1 VYRSIKKGDS
11 QSMLRVRWNYIG
23 DRLIKI
29 LLPRR
34 QRAQDLVAFGPK
46 PVPLSVW
53 LDNRLFQ
60 CPACLS
66 ELVTTS
72 WERSFEA
79 AQAERPVS
87 DASRDDERELVDL
100 AKRDPRQFG
109 ALYDRHFQQIY
120 RFVYS
125 RVREQTAAE
134 DVTSEV
140 FMKALKAMPRYQDTG
155 RPFAAWLYQIAVNAI
170 ADRYRTLRPT
180 QTLDDFHDLS
190 IAGPALE
197 EVAAQRDEVRRI
209 WALVESLPHQQR
221 TALVL
226 KFQED
231 MKIEDIAVAMGKSP
245 GAVKLLIHRGV
256 TRLREES
263 SSLRPVE

>member
-1 VYRSIKKGDS
+1 
-11 QSMLRVRWNYIG
+11 M
-23 DRLIKI
+23 
-29 LLPRR
+29 
-34 QRAQDLVAFGPK
+34 
-46 PVPLSVW
+46 
-53 LDNRLFQ
+53 
-60 CPACLS
+60 
-66 ELVTTS
+66 
-72 WERSFEA
+72 
-79 AQAERPVS
+79 S
-87 DASRDDERELVDL
+87 DPSRDEERELVEQ

-109 ALYDRHFQQIY
+109 TLYDRHFQQIY

-170 ADRYRTLRPT
+170 ADRYRTLRPPSRWT
-180 QTLDDFHDLS
+180 TSTTCRSAARRSKRLRRTATRS
-190 IAGPALE
+190 GASGPWSRAC
-197 EVAAQRDEVRRI
+197 R
-209 WALVESLPHQQR
+209 HQQR

-256 TRLREES
+256 SRLREES
-263 SSLRPVE
+263 DALRPVE

>member
-1 VYRSIKKGDS
+1 MGAPFEPA
-11 QSMLRVRWNYIG
+11 QSDG
-23 DRLIKI
+23 
-29 LLPRR
+29 
-34 QRAQDLVAFGPK
+34 
-46 PVPLSVW
+46 
-53 LDNRLFQ
+53 
-60 CPACLS
+60 
-66 ELVTTS
+66 
-72 WERSFEA
+72 
-79 AQAERPVS
+79 PVS
-87 DASRDDERELVDL
+87 DPIRDDERELVER

-134 DVTSEV
+134 DVTSEI

-170 ADRYRTLRPT
+170 ADRYRSLKPS
-180 QTLDDFHDLS
+180 QPLEDFHDLS
-190 IAGPALE
+190 VGGPAIE
-197 EVAAQRDEVRRI
+197 EQAAQRDEVRRI
-209 WALVESLPHQQR
+209 WAIVEDLPSQQR

-231 MKIEDIAVAMGKSP
+231 MKIEDIAVAMGKTP

-256 TRLREES
+256 SRLRDAS
-263 SSLRPVE
+263 GALRPAE

>member
-1 VYRSIKKGDS
+1 VSDPPRSEE
-11 QSMLRVRWNYIG
+11 
-23 DRLIKI
+23 
-29 LLPRR
+29 
-34 QRAQDLVAFGPK
+34 QDLV
-46 PVPLSVW
+46 
-53 LDNRLFQ
+53 
-60 CPACLS
+60 
-66 ELVTTS
+66 
-72 WERSFEA
+72 ER
-79 AQAERPVS
+79 
-87 DASRDDERELVDL
+87 

-140 FMKALKAMPRYQDTG
+140 FMKALRAMPRYQDTG

-180 QTLDDFHDLS
+180 QSLDDFHDLS
-190 IAGPALE
+190 
-197 EVAAQRDEVRRI
+197 VAEPPLAEQAAHRDEIRRI
-209 WALVESLPHQQR
+209 WVLVESLPAQQR

-231 MKIEDIAVAMGKSP
+231 MKIEDIALVMGKTA

-256 TRLREES
+256 SRLRDEKDA
-263 SSLRPVE
+263 LRPAE

>member
-1 VYRSIKKGDS
+1 MGTCRDNPSGTC
-11 QSMLRVRWNYIG
+11 Q
-23 DRLIKI
+23 
-29 LLPRR
+29 
-34 QRAQDLVAFGPK
+34 A
-46 PVPLSVW
+46 PVTGC
-53 LDNRLFQ
+53 D
-60 CPACLS
+60 AI
-66 ELVTTS
+66 
-72 WERSFEA
+72 SFEL
-79 AQAERPVS
+79 AQAERLVS
-87 DASRDDERELVDL
+87 DPTRDEEKRLVEH
-100 AKRDPRQFG
+100 AKRDPREFG

-170 ADRYRTLRPT
+170 ADRYRTLRPA
-180 QTLDDFHDLS
+180 QPLEDFHDLS
-190 IAGPALE
+190 VAGPAIE
-197 EVAAQRDEVRRI
+197 EQAAQRDEVRRI
-209 WALVESLPHQQR
+209 WAIVEELPSQQR

-231 MKIEDIAVAMGKSP
+231 MKIEDIAVAMGKTP

-256 TRLREES
+256 SRLRDEAGV
-263 SSLRPVE
+263 LRPLD

>member
-1 VYRSIKKGDS
+1 
-11 QSMLRVRWNYIG
+11 M
-23 DRLIKI
+23 
-29 LLPRR
+29 
-34 QRAQDLVAFGPK
+34 
-46 PVPLSVW
+46 
-53 LDNRLFQ
+53 
-60 CPACLS
+60 
-66 ELVTTS
+66 
-72 WERSFEA
+72 
-79 AQAERPVS
+79 
-87 DASRDDERELVDL
+87 DASRDEEIRLVER
-100 AKRDPRQFG
+100 AKRDPREFG

-170 ADRYRTLRPT
+170 ADRYRSLRPS
-180 QTLDDFHDLS
+180 QPLEDFHDLS
-190 IAGPALE
+190 VGGPAIE
-197 EVAAQRDEVRRI
+197 DQAAQRDEIRRI
-209 WALVESLPHQQR
+209 WSIVEELPAQQR

-231 MKIEDIAVAMGKSP
+231 MKIEDIAVAMGKTP

-256 TRLREES
+256 TRLREEAGA
-263 SSLRPVE
+263 LRPGE